1 MRAIKYKYAIALNL
15 SIADDC
21 SILESIEQAKDV
33 SNELGIQ
40 VCLTNSFNGKST
52 TFYGYKDTEEILQ
65 DLINL
70 KEEYKTLKRQ
80 NNA

>member
-21 SILESIEQAKDV
+21 PITEAIEQAKDV

-40 VCLTNSFNGKST
+40 VCLINSFNGKST
-52 TFYGYKDTEEILQ
+52 IFYGYKDTEEILQ
-65 DLINL
+65 EL
-70 KEEYKTLKRQ
+70 T
-80 NNA
+80 